1 MKVRA
6 GALAYVVVLS
16 LVIMMMLGLLLI
28 NKYYLL
34 SDINLSMER
43 DAIRDNIKSVQ
54 AILEED
60 DSLID
65 YGKEFRLFDNSGV
78 RMFVEKE
85 KWGLFDIVKI
95 TSTARIY
102 SDTCI
107 YMSADSYAFNDT
119 TALYLEDRNN
129 YLSVAGNTIIKGDCN
144 IPALG
149 VRKGYIESTGYYKDT
164 VVYGKMSR
172 SGRDL
177 PVLRADV
184 NQRFKDVWNFK
195 RSVSLSVDSL
205 YNSFSGDEVVI
216 YSSEPVNLSGL
227 SLKGK
232 IKILSDKSV
241 IIDSTTKIENC
252 IVCAPVVSIGNG
264 FEGNLQVFANRYISL
279 GSNVRLRYPSY
290 LYMNSK
296 IKTEMIVGGNSC
308 VYGGVINVGND
319 ESVMKADKES
329 ILYGRV
335 YCDCKAQLLGKIF
348 GSVYVKK
355 LIYYNQWAKYEDVL
369 FHSVID
375 KTKVWTKTPL
385 VALFGE
391 SKKRVLVQWLD

>member
-16 LVIMMMLGLLLI
+16 LVIMLMLGLLII

-34 SDINLSMER
+34 SDVNLSMER
-43 DAIRDNIKSVQ
+43 DAVRDNIKSVQ

-60 DSLID
+60 DSLIE
-65 YGKEFRLFDNSGV
+65 YEKEFRLLGNSGV
-78 RMFVEKE
+78 SLYVEKE
-85 KWGLFDIVKI
+85 NWGLFNIVKI
-95 TSTARIY
+95 TSKARIY
-102 SDTCI
+102 SDTSI
-107 YMSADSYAFNDT
+107 YMSADSYAFTDT
-119 TALYLEDRNN
+119 TALYMEDMNN
-129 YLSVAGNTIIKGDCN
+129 YLSVAGNTIIKGDCS

-172 SGRDL
+172 SGGDL
-177 PVLRADV
+177 PVLSEDV
-184 NQRFKDVWNFK
+184 NQRFKDLWNFK
-195 RSVSLSVDSL
+195 RSVSLSGDSL
-205 YNSFSGDEVVI
+205 CNSFSGDEVVI
-216 YSSEPVNLSGL
+216 HSNEPINLSGL

-252 IVCAPVVSIGNG
+252 VVCAPVVNIGNG

-279 GSNVRLRYPSY
+279 GNNVRLKYPSY

-296 IKTEMIVGGNSC
+296 IKTEMVVGRNSE
-308 VYGGVINVGND
+308 VYGGVINVGNE

-329 ILYGRV
+329 VLYGRV
-335 YCDCKAQLLGKIF
+335 YCDCKAQLQGKIY

-385 VALFGE
+385 VYLFGE
-391 SKKRVLVQWLD
+391 SKKRVFVEWLD